1 MTFKKVIGIISAVFI
16 ALIIGFLVGYF
27 IGRSQMKTKYEGSRK
42 SYTPQYIRVLELRP
56 EK

>member
-42 SYTPQYIRVLELRP
+42 SYTPQYIRLLEAYP